1 MIKNLRLVN
10 FKSWEDTKDIKLS
23 SLSGFFGTNSSGKTS
38 LIQSLLLLKQTVESS
53 DRKLTLDF
61 GKAESSIVELGS
73 FSDTIFKHED
83 SRPLEFHLNWDLM
96 SVLKISNP
104 ENPKETLFEDK
115 EMGFSVKI
123 NKING
128 DLPSVEQMDY
138 AFP

>member
-61 GKAESSIVELGS
+61 GKADFSIVEPSS
-73 FSDTIFKHED
+73 FI
-83 SRPLEFHLNWDLM
+83 
-96 SVLKISNP
+96 
-104 ENPKETLFEDK
+104 
-115 EMGFSVKI
+115 
-123 NKING
+123 
-128 DLPSVEQMDY
+128 
-138 AFP
+138 